1 MVEVY
6 ARLLG
11 VDHYEETWNR
21 ARDIWD
27 GELYFAEDGQVF
39 EL

>member
-1 MVEVY
+1 MNTT
-6 ARLLG
+6 ATQ
-11 VDHYEETWNR
+11 EEL